1 MENSSNGRGH
11 AVRRERMLSLKR
23 SRAGHLG
30 YLNRLYKDVELLMQ
44 NAENYHEACTKKN
57 DVEIAYARCFQAC
70 DEYYQFVNDPK
81 VKTEALDACHS
92 IITGKKEFNER
103 FEEWSRSVQC
113 TADETSVVP
122 CQADDKAE
130 LQIGTR
136 SLVSSTSR
144 KSKSSKSSSRASD
157 RSIKAKAE
165 LLRREVEL
173 KNLLKLQEMERE
185 MERQIAEMK
194 IQEDE
199 LKRRIALLTAE
210 GEIEKAK
217 AVDELYES
225 SEYSKLVSRQS

>member
-92 IITGKKEFNER
+92 IMTGK
-103 FEEWSRSVQC
+103 
-113 TADETSVVP
+113 
-122 CQADDKAE
+122 
-130 LQIGTR
+130 
-136 SLVSSTSR
+136 
-144 KSKSSKSSSRASD
+144 
-157 RSIKAKAE
+157 
-165 LLRREVEL
+165 
-173 KNLLKLQEMERE
+173 
-185 MERQIAEMK
+185 
-194 IQEDE
+194 
-199 LKRRIALLTAE
+199 
-210 GEIEKAK
+210 
-217 AVDELYES
+217 
-225 SEYSKLVSRQS
+225 